1 MSQGFAP
8 STLTTREIYQHE
20 DPPESGLSLE
30 DDDPDNPDPIE
41 VQAELE
47 IPPDVPNQMVM
58 NHEVEI
64 PMVISQEPEI
74 SADPGST
81 NDLTSPPPSFL
92 TPSPTNSA
100 GKSFRDILVTPH
112 GSKGSSKKP
121 RRKALNSSAVV
132 VTKCLF
138 KQTKASNKRKNLK
151 KTSKSKHYQPSLQD
165 LSDAGSSNVNLGDP
179 SSWYCKVCQEDRE
192 LDMRLCASCLKYVH
206 EECVGLT
213 KVSISCVQIVKLEDM
228 SFRNK

>member
-1 MSQGFAP
+1 
-8 STLTTREIYQHE
+8 
-20 DPPESGLSLE
+20 
-30 DDDPDNPDPIE
+30 
-41 VQAELE
+41 
-47 IPPDVPNQMVM
+47 MVM

-192 LDMRLCASCLKYVH
+192 LEKFGFWHYSIHSICHYT
-206 EECVGLT
+206 VGLLW
-213 KVSISCVQIVKLEDM
+213 VSGWAIFETRVPKMAQKTFFFFKLIL
-228 SFRNK
+228 KCLI

>member
-58 NHEVEI
+58 NHEVEIPMVISHEPEI

-132 VTKCLF
+132 ITKCL
-138 KQTKASNKRKNLK
+138 
-151 KTSKSKHYQPSLQD
+151 SKPRL
-165 LSDAGSSNVNLGDP
+165 LI
-179 SSWYCKVCQEDRE
+179 RE
-192 LDMRLCASCLKYVH
+192 R
-206 EECVGLT
+206 T
-213 KVSISCVQIVKLEDM
+213 
-228 SFRNK
+228 